1 MALSRHPYLTI
12 TALQRSF
19 DPYLCQPLCVKTLLP
34 VWFVQPI
41 LAFTLTHILLSYV
54 NSNLTR
60 LQPLL
65 YGLFAPSHRMLYF
78 KDDADSE
85 MITEKYVLKKR
96 RWLAG
101 ALEVTVADLQ
111 WHIQTEFNHKN
122 EDDKKT
128 NWWYFCTAHELHCSH
143 LHPGWRNILIFYLL
157 VNFFCGINQY
167 LKLWHAQLFSI
178 LQSPPFLVFSKPLHN
193 CTECCRLTVKG
204 WVVK

>member
-1 MALSRHPYLTI
+1 MDGERTLERLISCLTLVFVFSVTWLSDTRCTFPALRKEWYLFLILPAMALSRHPYLTI
-12 TALQRSF
+12 TALQRSL

-78 KDDADSE
+78 KDDASE

-111 WHIQTEFNHKN
+111 WHIQTEFNHEKWRRQK
-122 EDDKKT
+122 DKLMILL
-128 NWWYFCTAHELHCSH
+128 YCTWTAL
-143 LHPGWRNILIFYLL
+143 
-157 VNFFCGINQY
+157 
-167 LKLWHAQLFSI
+167 
-178 LQSPPFLVFSKPLHN
+178 
-193 CTECCRLTVKG
+193 
-204 WVVK
+204 